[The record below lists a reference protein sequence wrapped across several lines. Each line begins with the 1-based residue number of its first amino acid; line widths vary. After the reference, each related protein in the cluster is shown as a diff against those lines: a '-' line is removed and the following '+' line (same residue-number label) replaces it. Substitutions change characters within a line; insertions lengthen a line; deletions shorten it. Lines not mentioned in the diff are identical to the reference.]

1 MGMHIYMCVVHV
13 VTCVSR
19 SALAHMCTCKSQRST
34 EDVFPYCFA
43 LFFEPEVSHLIGQ
56 GAAGACLSLLL
67 SAAQR
72 WGLSCVLVWL
82 LLCGC
87 RFELG
92 SLCFPGK
99 HPEPPPQPRFMLC
112 LLLTWDLM

>member
-19 SALAHMCTCKSQRST
+19 SALAHRCTCKSQRST

-82 LLCGC
+82 LFPYFGVNTLTFLWGHICP
-87 RFELG
+87 FLQPHPYSV
-92 SLCFPGK
+92 SLVFLS
-99 HPEPPPQPRFMLC
+99 H
-112 LLLTWDLM
+112 LT